1 LRITVISNWHY
12 PQPSVA
18 AKLILQKNMNT
29 KTYLITGGTTGIGL
43 ATAQL
48 LSAEGAKVIVTGRNP
63 ETLASAKKILSGV
76 TVHAS
81 DSGDLAAAQA
91 LGDEVK
97 TFADHLDG
105 AFLNAAI
112 GTIGPFDAETPK
124 NYDDMFNV
132 NVRGLYFQLQSL
144 LPLLSKP
151 SSVVFTSS
159 IAGSV
164 AFAGTSI
171 YSAAK
176 AAVIS
181 LGKTLA
187 VELAPRG
194 IRVNVLSPGP
204 IDTPMPKKM
213 GLPADQLKGFEE
225 TMVAKSLLKRRG
237 TSDEVAR
244 AARFL
249 LSEDSSYITGTELII
264 DGGFR
269 LT

>member
-1 LRITVISNWHY
+1 MQN
-12 PQPSVA
+12 
-18 AKLILQKNMNT
+18 
-29 KTYLITGGTTGIGL
+29 KTILITGGTTGIGL

-63 ETLASAKKILSGV
+63 ETLASAKKVLGGV
-76 TVHAS
+76 VVLPS
-81 DSGDLAAAQA
+81 DAADLATAQA
-91 LGDEVK
+91 LGGK
-97 TFADHLDG
+97 IKSFADQLDG
-105 AFLNAAI
+105 VFLNAGIASFVPI
-112 GTIGPFDAETPK
+112 EAATPK

-144 LPLLSKP
+144 LPLLGNP

-159 IAGSV
+159 IAGSI
-164 AFAGTSI
+164 AFPGTSI
-171 YSAAK
+171 YSATK
-176 AAVIS
+176 AALIS

-204 IDTPMPKKM
+204 IDTPIIKKM

-225 TMVAKSLLKRRG
+225 TIVAKSLLKRWG

-249 LSEDSSYITGTELII
+249 LSEDSSNITGTELII
-264 DGGFR
+264 DGGVR
-269 LT
+269 LN